1 MRILHVKSDFR
12 LKMLTRFDV
21 KLYKSNKTNETE
33 NLPRLINIYQES
45 YVTLFKYKIQYNIPK
60 L

>member
-1 MRILHVKSDFR
+1 MRILHAKFDFR

-21 KLYKSNKTNETE
+21 KLFKGNKTNETE
-33 NLPRLINIYQES
+33 NLPRLININQES
-45 YVTLFKYKIQYNIPK
+45 YLTFFKYKIQYNIPK